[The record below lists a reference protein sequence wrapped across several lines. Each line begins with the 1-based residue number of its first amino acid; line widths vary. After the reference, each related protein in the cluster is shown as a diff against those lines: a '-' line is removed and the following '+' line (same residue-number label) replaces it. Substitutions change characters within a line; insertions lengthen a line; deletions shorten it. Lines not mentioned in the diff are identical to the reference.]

1 MANTISSTL
10 EDNDM
15 LLEIK
20 NVSKQYPKTLALDQF
35 SAELTSGLY
44 GLLGPNGAGKTTLI
58 SIITTLLS
66 PSSGTVLYNGKPV
79 GGRDYMKI
87 IGYLPQYPRFYK
99 DFTAQEFLLYMAA
112 MKGLDSKYAPTR
124 VAELLEQVNLSEH
137 KNKKIGA
144 FSGGM
149 RQRLGIAQA
158 ILNDPE
164 ILILDEPTA
173 GLDPKERVRFRNIIS
188 KLSSDRIIILATHI
202 VSDVECV
209 AKEVILLKEGKLLH
223 KASPLTLQTALTD
236 KVYLYFYRSIK
247 SYTVFYNQRSA
258 CEVDGEAYRNSV
270 ESAEAICSR
279 RFSRTENSAD
289 CYNDKCGNAAGR
301 KSFSGKENAVF
312 GEHTHNVKTNER
324 AYGKPSGACKER

>member
-1 MANTISSTL
+1 MV
-10 EDNDM
+10 
-15 LLEIK
+15 LEIK
-20 NVSKQYPKTLALDQF
+20 NASKQYPKALALDGF

-66 PSSGTVLYNGKPV
+66 PTSGTVLYDGKEI
-79 GGRDYMKI
+79 GSRDYMKK

-99 DFTAQEFLLYMAA
+99 SFTANEFLHYMAA
-112 MKGLDSKYAPTR
+112 MKGLDKKAASKR
-124 VAELLEQVNLSEH
+124 VAELLEQVNLTEH
-137 KNKKIGA
+137 ANKKIGA

-158 ILNDPE
+158 IINDPE

-209 AKEVILLKEGKLLH
+209 AKEVILLKEGKLLQ
-223 KASPLTLQTALTD
+223 KATPLSLQTAMDGKVWSLQAEENELQQYMD
-236 KVYLYFYRSIK
+236 KYVIANAAAVDGKYCLRVISDEKPHKNANSEAPRLEDVYLYYF
-247 SYTVFYNQRSA
+247 
-258 CEVDGEAYRNSV
+258 GEA
-270 ESAEAICSR
+270 
-279 RFSRTENSAD
+279 
-289 CYNDKCGNAAGR
+289 
-301 KSFSGKENAVF
+301 
-312 GEHTHNVKTNER
+312 
-324 AYGKPSGACKER
+324 

>member
-1 MANTISSTL
+1 
-10 EDNDM
+10 M

-35 SAELTSGLY
+35 SAELSSGLY

-79 GGRDYMKI
+79 GGRDYMKL

-112 MKGLDSKYAPTR
+112 MKGLDAKSASTK

-223 KASPLTLQTALTD
+223 KASPLSLQTAMTGKVWSLQVDESEMEQYMERYVIANAAAEEGNYSLRIISDD
-236 KVYLYFYRSIK
+236 KPHKEAVPESPRLEDVYLYY
-247 SYTVFYNQRSA
+247 
-258 CEVDGEAYRNSV
+258 
-270 ESAEAICSR
+270 
-279 RFSRTENSAD
+279 
-289 CYNDKCGNAAGR
+289 
-301 KSFSGKENAVF
+301 F
-312 GEHTHNVKTNER
+312 GETE
-324 AYGKPSGACKER
+324 

>member
-1 MANTISSTL
+1 
-10 EDNDM
+10 M

-79 GGRDYMKI
+79 GGRDYMKL

-99 DFTAQEFLLYMAA
+99 DFTAQEFLLYMSA
-112 MKGLDSKYAPTR
+112 MKGLDTKAAQTK

-223 KASPLTLQTALTD
+223 KASPLSLQSAMTGKVWSLKVDEAEMEQYMARYVIANAAAEEGKYSLRIISD
-236 KVYLYFYRSIK
+236 EKPQKEAVPESPRLEDVYLYYF
-247 SYTVFYNQRSA
+247 
-258 CEVDGEAYRNSV
+258 GEA
-270 ESAEAICSR
+270 E
-279 RFSRTENSAD
+279 
-289 CYNDKCGNAAGR
+289 
-301 KSFSGKENAVF
+301 
-312 GEHTHNVKTNER
+312 
-324 AYGKPSGACKER
+324 

>member
-1 MANTISSTL
+1 
-10 EDNDM
+10 M

-35 SAELTSGLY
+35 SAELTCGLY

-79 GGRDYMKI
+79 GGRDYMKL

-112 MKGLDSKYAPTR
+112 MKGLDTKYAPTR

-223 KASPLTLQTALTD
+223 KASPLSLQTAMTGKVWSMQVDESEMEQYMERYVIANAAAEEGKYSLRIISDD
-236 KVYLYFYRSIK
+236 KPHKEAVPESPRLEDVYLYY
-247 SYTVFYNQRSA
+247 
-258 CEVDGEAYRNSV
+258 
-270 ESAEAICSR
+270 
-279 RFSRTENSAD
+279 
-289 CYNDKCGNAAGR
+289 
-301 KSFSGKENAVF
+301 F
-312 GEHTHNVKTNER
+312 GETE
-324 AYGKPSGACKER
+324 

>member
-1 MANTISSTL
+1 MI
-10 EDNDM
+10 
-15 LLEIK
+15 LEIK

-66 PSSGTVLYNGKPV
+66 QSSGSVLYNGKSV

-112 MKGLDSKYAPTR
+112 MKGLDAKSAPTR

-223 KASPLTLQTALTD
+223 KASPLSLQTAMMGKVWSLQVDESEMEQYMERYVIANAAAEEGKYSLRIISDD
-236 KVYLYFYRSIK
+236 KPHKEAVPESPRLEDVYLYY
-247 SYTVFYNQRSA
+247 
-258 CEVDGEAYRNSV
+258 
-270 ESAEAICSR
+270 
-279 RFSRTENSAD
+279 
-289 CYNDKCGNAAGR
+289 
-301 KSFSGKENAVF
+301 F
-312 GEHTHNVKTNER
+312 GETE
-324 AYGKPSGACKER
+324 

>member
-1 MANTISSTL
+1 MI
-10 EDNDM
+10 
-15 LLEIK
+15 LEIK

-112 MKGLDSKYAPTR
+112 MKGLDTKYAPTR

-223 KASPLTLQTALTD
+223 KASPLSLQTAMMGKVWSLQVDESEMEQYMERYVIANAAAEEGKYSLRIISDD
-236 KVYLYFYRSIK
+236 KPHKEAVPESPRLEDVYLYY
-247 SYTVFYNQRSA
+247 
-258 CEVDGEAYRNSV
+258 
-270 ESAEAICSR
+270 
-279 RFSRTENSAD
+279 
-289 CYNDKCGNAAGR
+289 
-301 KSFSGKENAVF
+301 F
-312 GEHTHNVKTNER
+312 GETE
-324 AYGKPSGACKER
+324 

>member
-1 MANTISSTL
+1 
-10 EDNDM
+10 M

-20 NVSKQYPKTLALDQF
+20 NVSKQYPRTLALDQF
-35 SAELTSGLY
+35 SAELSSGLY

-66 PSSGTVLYNGKPV
+66 PSSGTVLYNGKSV

-112 MKGLDSKYAPTR
+112 MKGLDAKSAPTR
-124 VAELLEQVNLSEH
+124 VAELLAQVNLSEH

-223 KASPLTLQTALTD
+223 KASPLSLQTAMTGKVWSLQVDEAEMEQYMERYVIANAAAEEGKYSLRIISDD
-236 KVYLYFYRSIK
+236 KPHETAISESPRLEDVYLYY
-247 SYTVFYNQRSA
+247 
-258 CEVDGEAYRNSV
+258 
-270 ESAEAICSR
+270 
-279 RFSRTENSAD
+279 
-289 CYNDKCGNAAGR
+289 
-301 KSFSGKENAVF
+301 F
-312 GEHTHNVKTNER
+312 GETE
-324 AYGKPSGACKER
+324 

>member
-1 MANTISSTL
+1 
-10 EDNDM
+10 M

-66 PSSGTVLYNGKPV
+66 PSSGTVLYNGKSV
-79 GGRDYMKI
+79 GGRDYMKL

-99 DFTAQEFLLYMAA
+99 DFTAQEFLLYMSA
-112 MKGLDSKYAPTR
+112 MKGLDTKSAQTR

-223 KASPLTLQTALTD
+223 KASPLSLQSAMTGKVWSLKVDEAEMEQYMERYVIANAAAEKGKYSLRIISD
-236 KVYLYFYRSIK
+236 EKPQKEAVAESPRLEDVYLYHF
-247 SYTVFYNQRSA
+247 
-258 CEVDGEAYRNSV
+258 GEA
-270 ESAEAICSR
+270 E
-279 RFSRTENSAD
+279 
-289 CYNDKCGNAAGR
+289 
-301 KSFSGKENAVF
+301 
-312 GEHTHNVKTNER
+312 
-324 AYGKPSGACKER
+324 

>member
-1 MANTISSTL
+1 
-10 EDNDM
+10 M

-20 NVSKQYPKTLALDQF
+20 NVSKRYPKTLALDQF

-112 MKGLDSKYAPTR
+112 MKGLDAKSAPTR

-223 KASPLTLQTALTD
+223 KASPLSLQTAMTGKVWSMQVDESEMEQYMERYVIANAAAEEGKYSLRIISDD
-236 KVYLYFYRSIK
+236 KPHKEAVPESPRLEDVYLYY
-247 SYTVFYNQRSA
+247 
-258 CEVDGEAYRNSV
+258 
-270 ESAEAICSR
+270 
-279 RFSRTENSAD
+279 
-289 CYNDKCGNAAGR
+289 
-301 KSFSGKENAVF
+301 F
-312 GEHTHNVKTNER
+312 GETE
-324 AYGKPSGACKER
+324 

>member
-1 MANTISSTL
+1 
-10 EDNDM
+10 M

-20 NVSKQYPKTLALDQF
+20 DISKQYPKTLALDHF

-66 PSSGTVLYNGKPV
+66 PSSGTVLYNGKPI

-87 IGYLPQYPRFYK
+87 LGYLPQYPRFYK
-99 DFTAQEFLLYMAA
+99 DFTAQEFLLYMSS
-112 MKGLDSKYAPTR
+112 MKGLKPKAAAQR
-124 VAELLEQVNLSEH
+124 VKDLLEQVNLTEH
-137 KNKKIGA
+137 KNKRIGS

-188 KLSSDRIIILATHI
+188 KLSSERIIILATHI

-209 AKEVILLKEGKLLH
+209 AKEVILLKEGKLLQ
-223 KASPLTLQTALTD
+223 KASPLSLQTAMTGKVWTLQADESELEQYMERYVIANAAAAEGKYSLRIISED
-236 KVYLYFYRSIK
+236 KPHETAVPESPRLEDVYLYY
-247 SYTVFYNQRSA
+247 
-258 CEVDGEAYRNSV
+258 
-270 ESAEAICSR
+270 
-279 RFSRTENSAD
+279 
-289 CYNDKCGNAAGR
+289 
-301 KSFSGKENAVF
+301 F
-312 GEHTHNVKTNER
+312 GEV
-324 AYGKPSGACKER
+324 